1 MSTVILHRVTGFA
14 GIFMY
19 LTVMTVIPLYFVFDG
34 APPVSNILT
43 RVLVSMFT
51 CASFIVFLVGF
62 REVLRRARPDFEFL
76 ASMAFYPGFAYFIL
90 MMVADSVQV
99 GSVLAHAAPV
109 DPTLVGSGGET
120 AMLIWG
126 PLSRLLT
133 ALFLTSAA
141 GAILATEILPRWIAW
156 LAFAIAALH
165 VALIPT
171 IYSGTNSSLFYSIN
185 GLGIPTAGGLFALW
199 VLLASIA
206 LLVRARR
213 APAHSGG

>member
-1 MSTVILHRVTGFA
+1 
-14 GIFMY
+14 
-19 LTVMTVIPLYFVFDG
+19 
-34 APPVSNILT
+34 
-43 RVLVSMFT
+43 VSMFT